1 MSVFI
6 RRKNSATGKST
17 VRNVA
22 EDCQTLCA
30 EKAAAKKNPLPAPL
44 FTAVREI
51 YI

>member
-1 MSVFI
+1 MNGVL
-6 RRKNSATGKST
+6 RKST

-30 EKAAAKKNPLPAPL
+30 EKAAAEKNPLPASL